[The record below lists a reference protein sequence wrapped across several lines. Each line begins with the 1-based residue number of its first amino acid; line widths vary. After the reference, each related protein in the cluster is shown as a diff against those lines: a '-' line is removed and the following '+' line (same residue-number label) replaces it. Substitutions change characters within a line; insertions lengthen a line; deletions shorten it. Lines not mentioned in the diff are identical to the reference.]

1 MVDVVRRDDDDG
13 ADVIDVVDA
22 VVVEVEADKSAA
34 TGDEALD
41 VVVDEVA
48 TAVRPEVIGSGS
60 RKMPPSLMLRWTLP
74 NAISIPPRRPEKVE
88 RDVKA

>member
-1 MVDVVRRDDDDG
+1 MRRDDDDE

-22 VVVEVEADKSAA
+22 VFVEVAADKSAA
-34 TGDEALD
+34 AGDEALD

-60 RKMPPSLMLRWTLP
+60 RRMPPTLMLRWTLL
-74 NAISIPPRRPEKVE
+74 NAISIPPRRPEKAE